1 MSVEILHCQSP
12 SFEQRGGGQ
21 YQCHGL
27 IKMNVTDNAA
37 LSAAILHCQ
46 SFFQQVRVTDR
57 ANFVNRILFKIW
69 QLFSEGP
76 PFPPKHSS
84 LMVTLSVTGT
94 ISNSW
99 CSNIDKVLTVQHA
112 EQISSIVSPLLLTV
126 QPCQSFIFYPLS
138 LNLPSG
144 RGVLDSYLKGCYWHC
159 SHVKN
164 KPALSVFAWRI
175 MRVWIRY
182 KQLLLILQPI

>member
-1 MSVEILHCQSP
+1 MILTIPLLLTMQASMMSAWEEKVVPLKKVVKSWKAFWKSKKIWHIL
-12 SFEQRGGGQ
+12 RGG
-21 YQCHGL
+21 
-27 IKMNVTDNAA
+27 
-37 LSAAILHCQ
+37 
-46 SFFQQVRVTDR
+46 
-57 ANFVNRILFKIW
+57 
-69 QLFSEGP
+69 P
-76 PFPPKHSS
+76 PLPPKHSS
-84 LMVTLSVTGT
+84 LTVTLSVTGT